1 MKSSQPGIFKFAHL
15 SDLHLTSLQHIS
27 WTTLLNKRIM
37 GYISWKTH
45 RRAEH
50 RREVLDLLVDSLRH
64 QDLDHIVI
72 TGDLTHLGLP
82 EEFTEARLWLDSL
95 KNIAGTTVI
104 PGNHEAYI
112 STSYESTLKEWEPYF
127 RSDDVTN
134 IGDRSPSPLNF
145 PSLRIRG
152 PIAFIGLSTASPTL
166 PFLATGTL
174 DSEQLSQIETCL
186 SLETLQPYFKVLLI
200 HHPPLPHSVAWRKRL
215 TNASQLE
222 AVLNRHP
229 VDLILHGH
237 THKSSLAYLN
247 TPDRAIPVVGVPS
260 ASANG
265 SRPGY
270 ESQYCLFSLN
280 NTGETFELSASLYS
294 YLQEKEQ
301 FTFSRTLPINI

>member
-1 MKSSQPGIFKFAHL
+1 MNSLQPGSFKFAHL
-15 SDLHLTSLQHIS
+15 SDPHLTSLQHIS

-50 RREVLDLLVDSLRH
+50 RREVLDLLVNSLLN

-82 EEFTEARLWLDSL
+82 EEFAEARQWLDSL
-95 KNIAGTTVI
+95 KNIAETTVI
-104 PGNHEAYI
+104 PGNHEAYV

-127 RSDDVTN
+127 RSDNGTSMRD
-134 IGDRSPSPLNF
+134 GSPAPLNF
-145 PSLRIRG
+145 PSLRLRG

-174 DSEQLSQIETCL
+174 DLEQLRQIETCL

-200 HHPPLPHSVAWRKRL
+200 HHPPLTHSVAWRKRL
-215 TNASQLE
+215 TNALQLE

-280 NTGETFELSASLYS
+280 HTGKSFELSASLYS
-294 YLQEKEQ
+294 YFQGKEQ
-301 FTFSRTLPINI
+301 FAFSRTLPLNR